1 MCASYESRFSVRQ
14 LVDAFTHAGIEVG
27 MDGGGLP
34 NLEPREEVRPTD
46 TDRIVRAT
54 PDGPERALLAPAR
67 FGLKASAPKRPPVI
81 NLRTE
86 GRGVSNAATSGRA
99 LLPISGFYEF
109 TGDTYPKTR
118 WRLSDAEGAVL
129 MLACVWRAGVGAGG
143 EGDADGFALL
153 TGEPGPDIAPYHSRG
168 VIPLPPAAWADWLFD
183 RVPAADLLIP
193 PPAGTLIATAAPR
206 PSPSRNDG
214 QTSTLFDL

>member
-14 LVDAFTHAGIEVG
+14 LVDAFAHAGIEVG

-46 TDRIVRAT
+46 TDRIVRAA
-54 PDGPERALLAPAR
+54 PEGSVRALLAAVR

-81 NLRTE
+81 NLRSE
-86 GRGVSNAATSGRA
+86 GREVSNAATSGRA
-99 LLPISGFYEF
+99 LLPVSGFYEF
-109 TGDTYPKTR
+109 TGNTYPKTR
-118 WRLSDAEGAVL
+118 WRLSDAGGAVL
-129 MLACVWRAGVGAGG
+129 MLACVWRTGAGAGG
-143 EGDADGFALL
+143 EVDTEGFALL

-206 PSPSRNDG
+206 PSVSREAT
-214 QTSTLFDL
+214 QPPTLFDL